1 MKNILIKAG
10 ILMFA
15 IMAANIYGQDTKL
28 LPNKPGTFQ
37 VVNWSV
43 HGMSGTDYTKAE
55 TQANYK
61 KLIELTEI
69 LRKNPVL
76 GSPVGFDGV
85 ARLYGYPYD
94 KMAGYG
100 IPCALSIEFQ
110 YFFINK
116 KGKEVKVNIE
126 PPSWSMVINSVLCR
140 ANTGFSYGTNKPDD
154 TPKPGFSYEKWKE
167 VGDKLRYMFFQPGKK
182 EKVARGVDVYD
193 NNYIVIYNPENPP
206 YWVPVTIKE
215 AYTWIIDYWKLHP
228 DKMQSDFML
237 KMLEDEY
244 SQVPES
250 DRNSYAYFGANPNIS
265 GNQVAG
271 FCTDTTKNPLVRIN
285 TDYWNKKLPRS
296 AIQMITFDCPQDKK
310 YLDMEIES
318 QQNYRTGD
326 YYINSF
332 LKAMDL
338 SALQK
343 IID

>member
-1 MKNILIKAG
+1 MKKKIIAAITVLFLILAVKVPA
-10 ILMFA
+10 
-15 IMAANIYGQDTKL
+15 QKSDL
-28 LPNKPGTFQ
+28 LPDKSGTFQ

-61 KLIELTEI
+61 KLIGLTEI
-69 LRKNPVL
+69 LRRNQVL
-76 GSPVGFDGV
+76 ASPKGFDGV
-85 ARLYGYPYD
+85 ARLYGYQFD
-94 KMAGYG
+94 KKAGYG

-110 YFFINK
+110 YFFVNN

-140 ANTGFSYGTNKPDD
+140 ANTGFSYGTAKPDD
-154 TPKPGFSYEKWKE
+154 TPKPGFNYEKWKE
-167 VGDKLRYMFFQPGKK
+167 AGDKIRYMFFQPGKK
-182 EKVARGVDVYD
+182 ETVSRGVDVYD
-193 NNYIVIYNPENPP
+193 NNYIVIYNPDNPP
-206 YWVPVTIKE
+206 YWVPVTIRE

-228 DKMQSDFML
+228 NPIESEFML
-237 KMLEDEY
+237 KMMEDEY
-244 SQVPES
+244 AQVSES
-250 DRNSYAYFGANPNIS
+250 ERNSYAYFGANPNIN

-285 TDYWNKKLPRS
+285 TEYWNKKLPRS

-310 YLDMEIES
+310 YLEREIES

-332 LKAMDL
+332 LKVLDL
-338 SALQK
+338 AALQK